1 MKTEDSVSIKQI
13 NTERIRAFME
23 QEGPV
28 SKSQVARQL
37 GLSFPTVTR
46 LLEELGASGEVL
58 TQGMGTSTG
67 GRCPCHYR
75 LNPDYRLFLLIQVED
90 GHMRWSLKNLDK
102 ETVEQAEVS
111 FQGFSLEK
119 LDRLILDIAGRYGQL
134 KAAAVGIAAL
144 VSRGMVEESGSFPCL
159 HGINLTEHVKSL
171 TPVPV
176 VLDNDMNYLTMG
188 CWNSYRFR
196 ADSLITLYM
205 GSCGMGGG
213 MVIDNRLWA
222 GTSGFCEPAFLP
234 FMEPY
239 WEELGRHP
247 KTMDVTEL
255 YTRLIQIYTFTVN
268 PAMIVLYWHPLLEG
282 KLDQIRRSC
291 AALMPAKALPA
302 IELSR
307 SYQEDYENGLFA
319 VARRHS

>member
-1 MKTEDSVSIKQI
+1 MKTEDPVSIKQI
-13 NTERIRAFME
+13 NTDRIRTFME
-23 QEGPV
+23 QEGSV
-28 SKSQVARQL
+28 SKSQIARQL

-46 LLEELGASGEVL
+46 LLEELCSGGEVL
-58 TQGMGTSTG
+58 AQGTGTSTG
-67 GRCPCHYR
+67 GRCACYYQ
-75 LNPDYRLFLLIQVED
+75 LNPDYRLYLLIQVEE
-90 GHMRWSLKNLDK
+90 GRMRWSLKNLD
-102 ETVEQAEVS
+102 EEPVEQAEVS
-111 FQGFSLEK
+111 FQVFSLEK
-119 LDRLILDIAGRYGQL
+119 LDRLILDIAGRHQRL

-144 VSRGMVEESGSFPCL
+144 ISRGMVEESEAFPCL
-159 HGINLTEHVKSL
+159 HGINLIEHFKSV

-196 ADSLITLYM
+196 ANSLITLYM

-239 WEELGRHP
+239 WEELRRKP
-247 KTMDVTEL
+247 RTMDVTEL
-255 YTRLIQIYTFTVN
+255 YIRLIQIYTFTVN
-268 PAMIVLYWHPLLEG
+268 PAMIVLYRHPLLEG
-282 KLDQIRRSC
+282 KLDHIRRGC
-291 AALMPAKALPA
+291 AGLIPAKALPA
-302 IELSR
+302 IELSN